1 MQQPCDGKMPSN
13 PSEPTLK

>member
-13 PSEPTLK
+13 LSEPTLK